1 MNEISSRVAL
11 VTGASRGIGRAV
23 LLALAA
29 KGYTVIGTA
38 TSERGASELTAL
50 LQSQSYAGIGVVMN
64 IADQHSVAAA
74 MALIRDQFDG
84 PHLLV
89 NNAGITRD
97 NIMLRM
103 KDEQWDDVIS
113 TNLSGTYHVIKAC
126 LKAMVKARWGRV
138 INIAS
143 VSGCIG
149 NAGQANYSA
158 AKAGVIAMTKSIARE
173 VASRGITANCVAP
186 GFTATDMVKNM
197 PEKEQAQ
204 ILDLIPVKH
213 MATPEEI
220 AYAVS
225 FLADDLASS
234 ITGETLHVN
243 GGLYMA

>member
-1 MNEISSRVAL
+1 MTEMCSRVAL
-11 VTGASRGIGRAV
+11 VTGASRGIGRAT
-23 LLALAA
+23 LLALAT
-29 KGYTVIGTA
+29 KGYTVVGTA
-38 TSERGASELTAL
+38 TSERGAAELTAL
-50 LQSQSYAGIGVVMN
+50 LKSHAYVGCGVVMD
-64 IADQHSVAAA
+64 IADQCSVTAA
-74 MALIRDQFDG
+74 MTLIKNQFDD
-84 PHLLV
+84 PSILV
-89 NNAGITRD
+89 NNAGITHD
-97 NIMLRM
+97 NILLRM
-103 KDEQWDDVIS
+103 KDNQWDDVIS

-158 AKAGVIAMTKSIARE
+158 AKAGVIAMTKSLARE

-204 ILDLIPVKH
+204 IIDLIPIRQ

-220 AYAVS
+220 AYAVN
-225 FLADDLASS
+225 FLVNDMASS

-243 GGLYMA
+243 GGLYMP